1 MNKVIVEKTKGI
13 KPSSNIFYTL
23 LCTVLTFLNL
33 KFNVIQYA
41 WGRKL
46 YKGTF
51 YLIETKGLRLT
62 RNPFWSDKEITS
74 CQSQTLGIE
83 RH

>member
-1 MNKVIVEKTKGI
+1 MQKIAINYTRCYVQAFQQLAKV
-13 KPSSNIFYTL
+13 TL

-33 KFNVIQYA
+33 KFNVTQYR

-46 YKGTF
+46 YKGTW
-51 YLIETKGLRLT
+51 YYIDPRGLSMCS
-62 RNPFWSDKEITS
+62 FWSDTEITS

-83 RH
+83 RY

>member
-1 MNKVIVEKTKGI
+1 MSKKLDSKNAENSNKL
-13 KPSSNIFYTL
+13 YTL

-33 KFNVIQYA
+33 RFNVTQYR

-46 YKGTF
+46 YKGTW
-51 YLIETKGLRLT
+51 YCIDPRGLSMCS
-62 RNPFWSDKEITS
+62 FWSDKEITS

-83 RH
+83 RY